1 MKQNELLIMEYEEFI
16 KLPEEDKI
24 DILSYTRDMDIIK
37 FGLGSD
43 IEEIRC
49 AVSRNSYINE
59 NDLRILS
66 DDASEFVR
74 KNVASHHKSPLD
86 ILRKLSKDKSKEVRL
101 AVAMN
106 FETSKEILDEMLEM
120 EGKAFNETLKL
131 REEEYKNIEKVYD
144 IIVRLNE
151 ENEYYGTVTCFIIDE
166 IEKIGLRPYRLR
178 DYLRVLIKA
187 ERIVE
192 FRPDNYIPSEYLR

>member
-1 MKQNELLIMEYEEFI
+1 MEYEEFI
-16 KLPEEDKI
+16 KLSEEDKI
-24 DILSYTRDMDIIK
+24 DILRYTREREIIE
-37 FGLGSD
+37 FGVGSN
-43 IEEIRC
+43 IEKIRC
-49 AVSRNSYINE
+49 AVSRNSDINE

-66 DDASEFVR
+66 DDASEVVR
-74 KNVASHHKSPLD
+74 KNVARHHKSTSD

-106 FETSKEILDEMLEM
+106 FETSDEILHEMLER
-120 EGKAFNETLKL
+120 EGNAFNETLKL
-131 REEEYKNIEKVYD
+131 REEEYKNVEKVYE

-166 IEKIGLRPYRLR
+166 IEKIGLRPYKLR

-192 FRPDNYIPSEYLR
+192 FRPDNYIPIEYLR